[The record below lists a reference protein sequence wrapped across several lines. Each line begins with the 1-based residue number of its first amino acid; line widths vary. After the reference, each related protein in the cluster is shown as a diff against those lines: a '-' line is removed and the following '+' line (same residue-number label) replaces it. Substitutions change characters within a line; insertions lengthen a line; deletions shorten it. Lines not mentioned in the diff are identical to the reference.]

1 MPAIQI
7 RPAIESDIPSLVAF
21 DHSYTSDHVWQME
34 LQAGNGEIA
43 VRFREVRL
51 PRSVRVEYP
60 HSPKDLALDWKTRSG
75 LLVAVLEG
83 QPVGYVSLM
92 QNVVPF
98 ATWITDLV
106 VALRLRRQGIGSAL
120 MLAAQEWA
128 STRPES
134 RRLVVEVQPKNHP
147 AVCLVQKLGFDFCG
161 YNDHYFANH
170 DLAIFFSK
178 WV

>member
-1 MPAIQI
+1 
-7 RPAIESDIPSLVAF
+7 
-21 DHSYTSDHVWQME
+21 
-34 LQAGNGEIA
+34 
-43 VRFREVRL
+43 
-51 PRSVRVEYP
+51 
-60 HSPKDLALDWKTRSG
+60 
-75 LLVAVLEG
+75 
-83 QPVGYVSLM
+83 M

-134 RRLVVEVQPKNHP
+134 RRLVVEIQPKNHP
-147 AVCLVQKLGFDFCG
+147 AVSLVQKLGFDFCG